1 LTLHGEYIADVP
13 VFFPQERYL
22 LEHQGFVEGVIGT
35 GDFAVTQ
42 RGTGANMSV
51 DVAVGSGWIKV
62 DTGTRNGL
70 SHAWSDAIENV
81 AVAAAHA
88 TLPRIDRVVVQYN
101 DSAIPAGTGGDV
113 PTVRVVTGTATSG
126 ATLDNET
133 GAASVPAD
141 SLHLAD
147 VLVAANASSILT
159 AAVRDRRPWAI
170 HERVYTVS
178 ALSAASPL
186 TIPVDSKNE
195 RLAIIDW
202 ELEFSGRPNLWVRP
216 NNDGSAVYEWAS
228 NGLLHTQTT
237 RTLVQDS
244 QTATSNGLLLAA
256 SATTATTGFT
266 IGSGTY
272 RVPLRTSTSTK
283 RISGGYG
290 STGNSV
296 GSGNTSALGI
306 SVTGVYPGTSTVFSL
321 AVFPDT
327 GTMTGTVRVR
337 RVKP

>member
-22 LEHQGFVEGVIGT
+22 LEHQGFAEGVIGA

-51 DVAVGSGWIKV
+51 DVAVGSAWIKV

-81 AVAAAHA
+81 AIAAAHA

-101 DSAIPAGTGGDV
+101 DSSIPAGTGGDT

-133 GAASVPAD
+133 GAPAVPAD
-141 SLHLAD
+141 ALHLAD

-159 AAVRDRRPWAI
+159 TAVRDRRPWATSQQAY
-170 HERVYTVS
+170 V
-178 ALSAASPL
+178 LSASSGL

-195 RLAIIDW
+195 RLVSLEW
-202 ELEFSGRPNLWVRP
+202 ELEFSVRP
-216 NNDGSAVYEWAS
+216 SLFMRMNGDTAANYRWAYEGSAVTDTATQSARTGVAATSSSGVVMMATPANPTAGFSQATGDYQFGLRAQSAGHRVGFGHYSVHNSIGSANQMIDFATVGGTWAS
-228 NGLLHTQTT
+228 G
-237 RTLVQDS
+237 
-244 QTATSNGLLLAA
+244 TA
-256 SATTATTGFT
+256 
-266 IGSGTY
+266 
-272 RVPLRTSTSTK
+272 
-283 RISGGYG
+283 
-290 STGNSV
+290 
-296 GSGNTSALGI
+296 ALW
-306 SVTGVYPGTSTVFSL
+306 SLTVYPD
-321 AVFPDT
+321 A